1 MFETVAPAAFA
12 RPDRRVF
19 YQTLPVSLTTHAL
32 AAGAILLGALWNV
45 EFPAQSPAL
54 VRAYALVATPPP
66 PPPPPPAHRA
76 EPRAAAPKIAR
87 AQRSVELAPAVIP
100 DTIPQVVEEPPVSD
114 ARVVAEP
121 AAEEA
126 GGGAADPGGVP
137 GGVAG
142 GVTLPA
148 SPPDN
153 RLHVPRSQPLPMKA
167 IRQEYPPYP
176 EEARLRGYEDSITV
190 RYVIGKNGR
199 VTEITVID
207 PPYRRMFEDIVRKT
221 LRDWRFTPYVNESGG
236 VEEVV
241 HELQVNFALR

>member
-1 MFETVAPAAFA
+1 MFETVAPAAFV

-45 EFPAQSPAL
+45 EFPLQSPAL
-54 VRAYALVATPPP
+54 VRAYVLVSTPPTPPP
-66 PPPPPPAHRA
+66 PPPAQRPDPHLAP
-76 EPRAAAPKIAR
+76 PKIAHPP
-87 AQRSVELAPAVIP
+87 RSMELAPAIIP
-100 DTIPQVVEEPPVSD
+100 DTIPQIVDEPQVTEIP
-114 ARVVAEP
+114 AVAEP
-121 AAEEA
+121 VAVER
-126 GGGAADPGGVP
+126 GGAADPGGAAGGVE
-137 GGVAG
+137 GGVA
-142 GVTLPA
+142 LPA
-148 SPPDN
+148 PPPDN
-153 RLHVPRSQPLPMKA
+153 RLHVARNQPLPMKA
-167 IRQEYPPYP
+167 LRQEYPPYP

-221 LRDWRFTPYVNESGG
+221 LRDWRFTPYVNEAGE